1 MNASRL
7 SRATSSWTWVGG
19 DFMKY
24 WHAGSTGPPMPR
36 SSASLAQRTASM
48 MTPAELGESC
58 TSSLS
63 STVSGTS
70 PKLRPSRRMKAH
82 LRSSSHG
89 TWSDGPMWTSLSL
102 MPDSIWLVT
111 DWVLDFFLDLSRDR
125 SSMFMKS
132 MFPPKFSWYVWSIV
146 VPRSSNRRARVRC
159 TMVAP
164 TWDLMSSPTIGM
176 PASRNLAAQEGSE
189 AMNTGMAFTKATP
202 ASRQAWA

>member
-1 MNASRL
+1 MNASSA
-7 SRATSSWTWVGG
+7 SRASSSWTCTGG

-24 WHAGSTGPPMPR
+24 WHAGVTGPPMPR
-36 SSASLAQRTASM
+36 SLATLAQRSASM
-48 MTPAELGESC
+48 ITPAELGESC

-82 LRSSSHG
+82 LRSSSQG
-89 TWSDGPMWTSLSL
+89 TWSDGPMCTSWAL
-102 MPDSIWLVT
+102 MPWSIWLVT
-111 DWVLDFFLDLSRDR
+111 DCVFEIFFDFSRLR

-132 MFPPKFSWYVWSIV
+132 MFPPKFSWYVWSII

-164 TWDLMSSPTIGM
+164 TWLLMSSPTIGHAGLGRTS
-176 PASRNLAAQEGSE
+176 PPTRG
-189 AMNTGMAFTKATP
+189 
-202 ASRQAWA
+202 RRR